1 MSVRKIIPILCLS
14 LLLLAA
20 CGPTATP
27 MRPPT
32 SVPRTEVVP
41 TASPDPFARPE
52 MTVQGQLADGTP
64 FGVTAEGHYF
74 QGNPQAPVL
83 LYEFSDFQ

>member
-1 MSVRKIIPILCLS
+1 MSVRKLLPTVCLS
-14 LLLLAA
+14 LVLLVA

-32 SVPRTEVVP
+32 SVPRTEFAP
-41 TASPDPFARPE
+41 TVAPDAFARPE
-52 MTVQGQLADGTP
+52 MTIQGYFADGTP
-64 FGVTAEGHYF
+64 FGVTAKGHYF
-74 QGNPQAPVL
+74 KGNPQAPVL